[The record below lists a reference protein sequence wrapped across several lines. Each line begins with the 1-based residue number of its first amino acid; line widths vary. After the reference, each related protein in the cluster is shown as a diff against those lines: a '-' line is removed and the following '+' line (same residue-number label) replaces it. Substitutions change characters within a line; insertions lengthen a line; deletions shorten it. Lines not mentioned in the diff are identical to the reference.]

1 MDKFRYGMANNFKN
15 KDLVFKICKE
25 SESIDI
31 NVLLKEIMV
40 VSKGRMNPTKV
51 LELIDQYMNCGNS
64 VRDKV
69 IDMIEYHENI
79 MKVYID
85 QYKELYS
92 QLNFNKDLYHPLI
105 SEKDEQIT
113 KLERKIDSLREL
125 LEL

>member
-1 MDKFRYGMANNFKN
+1 MDKFRYGMTNNFKT

-25 SESIDI
+25 SENTDRD
-31 NVLLKEIMV
+31 VLLKEIMV
-40 VSKGRMNPTKV
+40 VSKGNMNPTRV

-69 IDMIEYHENI
+69 IDMIDYHENI

-85 QYKELYS
+85 EYKVLYS
-92 QLNFNKDLYHPLI
+92 QLKFNRTLYKPLI

-113 KLERKIDSLREL
+113 RLERKLDSLREL